1 MQKLFYSKRNIILA
15 SASPRRQHFL
25 QELGFAYTT
34 VCPHGV
40 EPSPL
45 LHENPIT
52 YALRAASAKAHFVA
66 QRHKEHV
73 VIAADT
79 VVALHHDILG
89 KPIDEDH
96 ALAML
101 MRLAGQSHHV
111 ISAVSIV
118 YPIDIALSFTKD
130 IQSVSDRE
138 ELFHASTTVH
148 FHNFHKEI
156 LENYARSG
164 EPMDKAGAYAIQ
176 GQGAFLVS
184 RIEGSW
190 SNVVG
195 LPVTELVQ
203 KLLQRHC
210 IAAANGYCPTLG
222 ATSCSTQVITKVT

>member
-1 MQKLFYSKRNIILA
+1 MQALFYSKRNITLA
-15 SASPRRQHFL
+15 SASPRRQRFL
-25 QELGFAYTT
+25 QELGFGYTT

-40 EPSPL
+40 EPTPIL
-45 LHENPIT
+45 NENPIA

-66 QRHKEHV
+66 KRHQENV

-79 VVALHHDILG
+79 VVALGQDILG

-101 MRLAGQSHHV
+101 LRLAGQSHQV

-118 YPIDIALSFTKD
+118 YPIDIAYNFVDELQKKPQD
-130 IQSVSDRE
+130 IEYDMQDVENRE
-138 ELFHASTTVH
+138 ELFHISTTVH
-148 FHNFHKEI
+148 FHDFSKDI
-156 LENYARSG
+156 LNNYARSG

-184 RIEGSW
+184 HIEGSW
-190 SNVVG
+190 TNVVG

-203 KLLQRHC
+203 ILLQRGC
-210 IAAANGYCPTLG
+210 IAGVSN
-222 ATSCSTQVITKVT
+222 